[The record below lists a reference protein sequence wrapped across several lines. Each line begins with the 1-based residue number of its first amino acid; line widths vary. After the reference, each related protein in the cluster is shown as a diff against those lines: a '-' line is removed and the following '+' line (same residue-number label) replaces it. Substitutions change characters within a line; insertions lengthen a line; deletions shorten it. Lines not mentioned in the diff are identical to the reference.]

1 MSDIKKSCKKEL
13 IKTASDRLYWYN
25 TFGKFALSRE
35 IDDIYVLHPTSNII
49 LVFSR
54 ENFTKSIHCTSVF
67 HTTIWKLPKWL
78 CNRETIND
86 FKCIHAIQ
94 HYAVEN
100 INEQKLH
107 LSM

>member
-49 LVFSR
+49 LVFSL
-54 ENFTKSIHCTSVF
+54 EKLEKNLSNVLKEKTSQKVFTVPVYFTPQYGNYLNGSATEK
-67 HTTIWKLPKWL
+67 
-78 CNRETIND
+78 
-86 FKCIHAIQ
+86 Q
-94 HYAVEN
+94 
-100 INEQKLH
+100 
-107 LSM
+107 